1 MKVKVKV
8 KMKSISRVRLLETPW
23 TTAYQALPSMG
34 FSRQEYWSAV
44 PLPSPLKNLVFCIS
58 AAATQRRTESAE
70 IVLMDKEQYSEN
82 VTFEHM
88 NKIRSQNADVCGKN
102 IFESFS

>member
-1 MKVKVKV
+1 MKVKV

-34 FSRQEYWSAV
+34 FSRQEYWSGV

-58 AAATQRRTESAE
+58 AAATQRRTESTE

-102 IFESFS
+102 IF